1 MGAFSF
7 KSSGKTQEQR
17 IIETL
22 VTPPIPIGIKTPL
35 RISDSEGLLDVHYVL
50 ADQVNDNLRN
60 LLLTNWGERVGFYD
74 FGANLRE
81 LTTEIA
87 SQDDFD
93 TSAIERIKSA
103 VGRWLPYIDLEDFE
117 SNVNNSN
124 NKNTGIIDITVTYNI
139 PSLNVRQKK
148 LVITLYVI

>member
-22 VTPPIPIGIKTPL
+22 VKSPIPIGIKTPL

-103 VGRWLPYIDLEDFE
+103 VGRWMPYIDLEDFE

>member
-22 VTPPIPIGIKTPL
+22 VTSPIPIGIKTPL

-103 VGRWLPYIDLEDFE
+103 VGRWMPYIDLEDFE

>member
-22 VTPPIPIGIKTPL
+22 VSSPIPIGIKTPL
-35 RISDSEGLLDVHYVL
+35 RISDAEGLLDVHYVL

-60 LLLTNWGERVGFYD
+60 LILTNWGERLGFYD

-81 LTTEIA
+81 LTTEIV
-87 SQDDFD
+87 SQVDFD
-93 TSAIERIKSA
+93 TTCMDRIKNA
-103 VGRWLPYIDLEDFE
+103 VGRWMPYIDLEEFE
-117 SNVNNSN
+117 SAVNNSN
-124 NKNTGIIDITVTYNI
+124 NNRTGIIDITITYNI

-148 LVITLYVI
+148 LVVTLYVI

>member
-22 VTPPIPIGIKTPL
+22 VKSPIPIGIKTPL
-35 RISDSEGLLDVHYVL
+35 RISDTEGLLDVHYVL

-81 LTTEIA
+81 LTTEIS

-93 TSAIERIKSA
+93 TRAIERIKSA
-103 VGRWLPYIDLEDFE
+103 VGRWMPYIDLEDFE
-117 SNVNNSN
+117 SSTNNSN